1 MADCSILLGMVYHR
15 ILWQLSCSSPQD
27 QCKGDSSMIIN
38 KLKLS
43 ETNNSQKHF
52 HCFHPKDENSPT
64 FIGKTSGNGHEPMD
78 LRTSWARSDEDLA
91 MTHTAEKLP
100 AAIRERSNETRRSL
114 ISRLACSS
122 TSTDQTLQTTL
133 HFW

>member
-1 MADCSILLGMVYHR
+1 MFLLNKQHVCSAI
-15 ILWQLSCSSPQD
+15 Q
-27 QCKGDSSMIIN
+27 
-38 KLKLS
+38 
-43 ETNNSQKHF
+43 
-52 HCFHPKDENSPT
+52 PKRGA